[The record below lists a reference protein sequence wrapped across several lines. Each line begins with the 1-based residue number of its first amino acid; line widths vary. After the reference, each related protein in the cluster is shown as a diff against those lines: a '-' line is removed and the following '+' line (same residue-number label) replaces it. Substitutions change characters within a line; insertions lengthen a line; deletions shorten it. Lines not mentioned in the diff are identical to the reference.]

1 MFRLVQYNSN
11 TKAAMTVEELLR
23 QRSTYKA
30 LVTKSSC
37 TLSHLISE
45 GDINR
50 IQKHGVMMKAWF
62 HSFDEASESYLET
75 LTDDTD
81 ITAAE
86 SYYDA
91 IYDDYMDQLDSL
103 NYAMD
108 SFTMQAPAVVQRTD
122 SNITLSTI
130 SPIINLPKMVREQ
143 ETKSPIQP
151 VQSVVQNNETVLINT
166 HNCTCQPLPSQQ
178 IQEDMSIELVHLSTC
193 VHDHTAPNCDKSLLD
208 LHIDVKAQSE
218 VSISTITME
227 QQPDLFDCEPPVTI
241 QCSPVSL
248 HPHIDQTDL
257 YVPSPT
263 PCAHYSHT
271 AHTTMHLDRNVPS
284 RRLLHP
290 DKYVPSQRPFCL
302 TNGRSADHHILH
314 APPQDQLELKECYI
328 HSQTPRPGRK
338 VKDGTLHITST
349 PRPTAYHFLSGI
361 T

>member
-1 MFRLVQYNSN
+1 M
-11 TKAAMTVEELLR
+11 MVEELLM

-30 LVTKSSC
+30 LVTKSFR
-37 TLSHLISE
+37 TLSCLIKE
-45 GDINR
+45 GDINL
-50 IQKHGVMMKAWF
+50 IKKHGVMMKAWY
-62 HSFDEASESYLET
+62 HSFDDVCETYLEM
-75 LTDDTD
+75 LTDETD
-81 ITAAE
+81 ITDAE

-91 IYDDYMDQLDSL
+91 VYDDYMDQLDSL

-122 SNITLSTI
+122 SNSTLSTM
-130 SPIINLPKMVREQ
+130 SPINLPEMVREQ

-178 IQEDMSIELVHLSTC
+178 AQEYMSIELVHLSTC

-208 LHIDVKAQSE
+208 LHIDVKAQSG

-227 QQPDLFDCEPPVTI
+227 QQHDLFDCEPPVTI

-248 HPHIDQTDL
+248 DPHIDQTDL

-271 AHTTMHLDRNVPS
+271 AHTHTTMHLDRNVPS
-284 RRLLHP
+284 LRLLHP
-290 DKYVPSQRPFCL
+290 NKYVPSQRPFCL
-302 TNGRSADHHILH
+302 TNDRSADHHILH
-314 APPQDQLELKECYI
+314 APPQDQLELKEGYI
-328 HSQTPRPGRK
+328 HRQTPRPGRK

-349 PRPTAYHFLSGI
+349 PRPAACLFLSGV

>member
-1 MFRLVQYNSN
+1 
-11 TKAAMTVEELLR
+11 MTVEELLR

-91 IYDDYMDQLDSL
+91 IYDDYVDQLDSL

-122 SNITLSTI
+122 SNTTLSTI

-143 ETKSPIQP
+143 ETKSPIEP

-178 IQEDMSIELVHLSTC
+178 VQEDMSIELVHFSTC

-227 QQPDLFDCEPPVTI
+227 QQPDLFDCEPPVTYI

-248 HPHIDQTDL
+248 DPHIDQTDL
-257 YVPSPT
+257 YVPSPA
-263 PCAHYSHT
+263 PCAQYSHT

-302 TNGRSADHHILH
+302 TNGRSADHHILY

-349 PRPTAYHFLSGI
+349 PRPAACLFLSGI

>member
-1 MFRLVQYNSN
+1 
-11 TKAAMTVEELLR
+11 MTVEELLR

-37 TLSHLISE
+37 MLSHLISE
-45 GDINR
+45 GDVNR

-62 HSFDEASESYLET
+62 HSFDEARESYLET

-81 ITAAE
+81 ISAAE

-108 SFTMQAPAVVQRTD
+108 SLTMQAPAVVQRTY
-122 SNITLSTI
+122 SNPTLSTM

-178 IQEDMSIELVHLSTC
+178 VQEDMSIELVRLSTC
-193 VHDHTAPNCDKSLLD
+193 VNDHTAPNCDQSLLD
-208 LHIDVKAQSE
+208 LHIDAKAQSE

-227 QQPDLFDCEPPVTI
+227 QQPELFDREPPVII

-248 HPHIDQTDL
+248 DPHIDQTDL
-257 YVPSPT
+257 HVPSPT

-271 AHTTMHLDRNVPS
+271 AHATMHPASVVLS
-284 RRLLHP
+284 AFQLA
-290 DKYVPSQRPFCL
+290 
-302 TNGRSADHHILH
+302 NGRSADHHILH

-349 PRPTAYHFLSGI
+349 PRPAACLFLSGI

>member
-1 MFRLVQYNSN
+1 
-11 TKAAMTVEELLR
+11 MTVEELLR

-108 SFTMQAPAVVQRTD
+108 SFTMQAPAVVQRTE
-122 SNITLSTI
+122 SNTTLSTI

-143 ETKSPIQP
+143 ETKSTIQP
-151 VQSVVQNNETVLINT
+151 VKSVVQNNETVLINT

-178 IQEDMSIELVHLSTC
+178 IQEDMSKELLPLSTNDC
-193 VHDHTAPNCDKSLLD
+193 TSTNCDQSLLD
-208 LHIDVKAQSE
+208 LHSDVKPQSQ
-218 VSISTITME
+218 VSVVTVTKEELPNLVDCGIPVINQSSLISL
-227 QQPDLFDCEPPVTI
+227 DPPI
-241 QCSPVSL
+241 A
-248 HPHIDQTDL
+248 QTDL
-257 YVPSPT
+257 HVQTPT
-263 PCAHYSHT
+263 HCAQYSHT
-271 AHTTMHLDRNVPS
+271 CHATMHPASVMPS
-284 RRLLHP
+284 VAQL
-290 DKYVPSQRPFCL
+290 S
-302 TNGRSADHHILH
+302 NGRSADHHILTV
-314 APPQDQLELKECYI
+314 PPQDQLDLKESYI
-328 HSQTPRPGRK
+328 PSQTPRPGRK
-338 VKDGTLHITST
+338 VKDGTSHIPGK
-349 PRPTAYHFLSGI
+349 PRPTVCHILSGV